1 MTILLAGATGLV
13 GAAVIEAARDTNL
26 TVVTVGRRRT
36 GRVANEIVA
45 DFDNLPPLP
54 TADRAICTLG
64 TTIKAAGSRAAF
76 KVVDKTA
83 VLAFAE
89 ASRQAGVSHF
99 LIVTAVGADPK
110 SSVFYSRVKGEAEAG
125 LAAMG
130 FRRLDILR
138 PGLLLGE
145 RTETRRVEQLLQR
158 LAPVTDHL
166 MPGPLARYRSIPA
179 ATLAGTLLALCAE
192 KQPGVHCHEGRNL
205 HDLGRSAISSSG

>member
-1 MTILLAGATGLV
+1 MT
-13 GAAVIEAARDTNL
+13 
-26 TVVTVGRRRT
+26 
-36 GRVANEIVA
+36 

-54 TADRAICTLG
+54 TADHAICTLG

-76 KVVDKTA
+76 KAVDKTA

-166 MPGPLARYRSIPA
+166 MPGPWQGIAVFQPPPWRAPCWHCARNKSPA
-179 ATLAGTLLALCAE
+179 FTAMRA
-192 KQPGVHCHEGRNL
+192 
-205 HDLGRSAISSSG
+205 AISMTWADQ